1 MRYTKLLVL
10 TILVLVLGC
19 GYKYPL
25 PPENPGSLP
34 NEEDYI
40 EVKNTSW
47 DIQTF
52 NGIKDLIVGKD
63 GYVYVL
69 EEHVLLKL
77 NSNGDLVDTFY
88 SGFSMAKS
96 VSQDAERKIYITD
109 SCFIYVFDRDKN
121 LIRVIDFADTL
132 KPHGMDV
139 DSHENIY
146 ITEPEIH
153 TLIKLD
159 SLGNFVELI
168 ASYGSGILSVNNP
181 LGLFVNEKMGAVIVA
196 SSGNNWVEAI
206 SLTLPRV
213 NIVHLGGTTH
223 EGGDTAGVFNY
234 PTDVWSDTLGNIYVL
249 DYGNKRIQKFRE
261 TGEFVMEERFE
272 SALVSLATSKDG
284 SYLYVAFPDKVLK
297 MKKPELSQNPG
308 GEQ

>member
-1 MRYTKLLVL
+1 MRYFNLAVL
-10 TILVLVLGC
+10 TILVLAFGC

-25 PPENPGSLP
+25 PPENPGALP

-40 EVKNTSW
+40 EVRNTSW

-52 NGIKDLIVGKD
+52 SEIKDIIVGKD
-63 GYVYVL
+63 GYIYVL
-69 EEHVLLKL
+69 EEHALLKL

-88 SGFSMAKS
+88 SGFVTAKS
-96 VSQDAERKIYITD
+96 VAQDVRRNVYVTD

-121 LIRVIDFADTL
+121 LLIAIDFADTL
-132 KPHGMDV
+132 KPHGIDV
-139 DSHENIY
+139 DSNKNIY
-146 ITEPEIH
+146 ITQPEIH
-153 TLIKLD
+153 KLIKLD
-159 SLGNFVELI
+159 SLGNFVEI
-168 ASYGSGILSVNNP
+168 IVSYGSGILSVNNP

-196 SSGNNWVEAI
+196 SAGNNWVEAI
-206 SLTLPRV
+206 SLTQPRV

-261 TGEFVMEERFE
+261 TGEFVTEKRFE
-272 SALVSLATSKDG
+272 NVPVSLATSKDG
-284 SYLYVAFPDKVLK
+284 VYLYVAFSDKVLK
-297 MKKPELSQNPG
+297 MKKPELPQNPG
-308 GEQ
+308 GEK